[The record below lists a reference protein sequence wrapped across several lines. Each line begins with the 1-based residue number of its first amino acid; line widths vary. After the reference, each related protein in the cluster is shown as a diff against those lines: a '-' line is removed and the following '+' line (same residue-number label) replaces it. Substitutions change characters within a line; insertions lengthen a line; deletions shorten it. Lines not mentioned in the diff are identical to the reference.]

1 MRVIDNAKEEDKKE
15 ILELYKS
22 MLYGPAAWNENY
34 PSEET
39 IDFDLSRDSLF
50 IMKNNQNQIIATI
63 SIDKDEDVENLCCW
77 NKEIAPGGELARLCV
92 RKDMQNQG
100 ISKDMMKYAF
110 EILKKRGKKSVH
122 ILVKTGHVVALSSY
136 ASLGFQTV
144 GNCKLFDKDFICMEM
159 RL

>member
-136 ASLGFQTV
+136 AALGFQTV